1 MDKTILKQLNCGQ
14 LFLEEFFL
22 KLNTHKEVY
31 LSEVTIQTI
40 GQKLDSNWVTRKS

>member
-1 MDKTILKQLNCGQ
+1 VDKTILKQLDCGQ

-31 LSEVTIQTI
+31 LLEL
-40 GQKLDSNWVTRKS
+40 GECPNC